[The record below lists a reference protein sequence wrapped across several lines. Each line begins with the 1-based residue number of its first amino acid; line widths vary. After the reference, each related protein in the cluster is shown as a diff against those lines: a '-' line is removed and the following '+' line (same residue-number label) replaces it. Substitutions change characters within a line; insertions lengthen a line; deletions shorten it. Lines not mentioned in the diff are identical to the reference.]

1 MYVSPVGYL
10 LQVTRTAN
18 TEPGADKAMVFTNVA
33 LRHRGCISAQP
44 PVKREAMSS
53 LRPNIDLLL
62 SY

>member
-44 PVKREAMSS
+44 PVKPCIHHLPRTS
-53 LRPNIDLLL
+53 LVT
-62 SY
+62 S